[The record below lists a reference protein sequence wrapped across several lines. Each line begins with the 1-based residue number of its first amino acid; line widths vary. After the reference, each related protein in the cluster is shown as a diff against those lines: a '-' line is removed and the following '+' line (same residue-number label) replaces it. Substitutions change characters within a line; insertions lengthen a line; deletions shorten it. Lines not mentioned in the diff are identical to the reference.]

1 MKYGVY
7 SIQDV
12 LVGFAPIWVK
22 VNDEVAKR
30 EYVNFLKEAKNASD
44 FRLFRVGEFDDTTG
58 ELTHEI
64 PRMLIGGGDDEG
76 NV

>member
-7 SIQDV
+7 SIQDT
-12 LVGFAPIWVK
+12 LVGFNAPWVM

-30 EYVNFLKEAKNASD
+30 EYANFLKTQKNAPD
-44 FRLFRVGEFDDTTG
+44 MRLYKIGEFDDNSG
-58 ELTHEI
+58 ELLPDI

-76 NV
+76 NI